1 MTPHP
6 TVVLVDGNPFQRGQN
21 EAALRQ
27 AGYDTIALATPSQ
40 ALSLC
45 DREAVRIDAF
55 VVTSSSGQVRGLD
68 LVRDMR
74 ARRGPLPALLVSED
88 REPPLPADL
97 HGVAVLVRPYATG
110 LLTEEVTRLLGS
122 ARVRELHGRDDE
134 LAIFDAGEKAK
145 PGMPDVGGSDDVR
158 PLPGSPVLTRA
169 PDPSPP

>member
-21 EAALRQ
+21 EAALHR

-45 DREAVRIDAF
+45 DREAVPIDAF
-55 VVTSSSGQVRGLD
+55 VVTSSHGQVRGLD

-74 ARRGPLPALLVSED
+74 ARRGPLPALLVWED
-88 REPPLPADL
+88 REPPPTDL

-110 LLTEEVTRLLGS
+110 FLTEELTRLLGS
-122 ARVRELHGRDDE
+122 SRVRELRGRDDE
-134 LAIFDAGEKAK
+134 LANVDAGERATS
-145 PGMPDVGGSDDVR
+145 GMPGVGGTGKADR
-158 PLPGSPVLTRA
+158 PTSNPYPGNPC
-169 PDPSPP
+169 